1 MAMDWLRLLSRIPL
15 VGLLFLFTI
24 LLRNHLRLR
33 RIPGPFL
40 AGLTNLWRVY
50 YVKKGDAQDTYVRL
64 HKKYGNVVRVGPN
77 CVSVSGLD
85 AIQAIYN
92 VQDKFPKSEFYTP
105 QQFIVRGKPYENMFN
120 TTNEEFHQML
130 RKPVAK
136 AYAMTTIV
144 EYEPFVDDTTTLFLK
159 KLEEL
164 SGQTID
170 FAVWLQY
177 YAFDV
182 IGEMTFSKKFG
193 FLEKGEDVGGIIHT
207 LHSLSR
213 IQILGQIPWVD
224 RWFIKTYHKYKSRPS
239 TSPVVQFTMA
249 QMQQR
254 LKSVRYDDKEFLS
267 ENGRKDFL
275 SRFLAARGQ
284 YPDVVDDF
292 RVLAYTNTNIVAG
305 SDSTAITLRAIF
317 YHLLRNPVT
326 MERLVREIDTAAQ
339 LGQVSSIVT
348 WPESQTLDY
357 LDAVIK
363 EGLRIHA
370 AIGLP
375 LERVNT
381 RPIVLH
387 GCEFPAGTT
396 IGVNAWAMHR
406 DTTVFGE
413 DADIWR
419 PERWIHAS
427 EEQKKLMNRGLFS
440 FGGGTRQCIG
450 RNISLLEIY
459 KLIPTLLLRFR
470 FELADPTE
478 DWSLFNSVFVHQ
490 SNLNL
495 VVQQRSGHPVGEGEE
510 KV

>member
-1 MAMDWLRLLSRIPL
+1 MDWFRLLARIPL
-15 VGLLFLFTI
+15 LGLLLILAILF
-24 LLRNHLRLR
+24 RNYLRLR

-50 YVKKGDAQDTYVRL
+50 YVKKGDAQDTYIRL

-120 TTNEEFHQML
+120 TTSEDFHQML

-136 AYAMTTIV
+136 AYSMTTIM
-144 EYEPFVDDTTTLFLK
+144 EYEPFVDDTTSLFLK
-159 KLEEL
+159 KLIEL
-164 SGQTID
+164 SGETID

-193 FLEKGEDVGGIIHT
+193 FLEKGEDVSGIIHT

-254 LKSVRYDDKEFLS
+254 LKSVRYDDKEFLADS
-267 ENGRKDFL
+267 GRRDFL

-284 YPDVVDDF
+284 YPDIVDDF

-326 MERLVREIDTAAQ
+326 MDRLVREIDAAAQ
-339 LGQVSSIVT
+339 VGQISPMVT
-348 WPESQTLDY
+348 WPESQTLEY

-375 LERVNT
+375 LERVNNK
-381 RPIVLH
+381 PITLY
-387 GCEFPAGTT
+387 GYEFPAGTT

-419 PERWIHAS
+419 PERWIHAG

-450 RNISLLEIY
+450 RNISLLEMY
-459 KLIPTLLLRFR
+459 KLIPTLLLNFD
-470 FELADPTE
+470 FELADPAE

-490 SNLNL
+490 SNLNM
-495 VVQQRSGHPVGEGEE
+495 VVQQRGEARQAGCQDEA
-510 KV
+510 

>member
-1 MAMDWLRLLSRIPL
+1 MDWARLLSRIPL
-15 VGLLFLFTI
+15 VLFLGLLAI
-24 LLRNHLRLR
+24 LIRNHLRLR

-50 YVKKGDAQDTYVRL
+50 YVKRGDAQDTYVRL
-64 HKKYGNVVRVGPN
+64 HQKYGNVVRVGPN

-120 TTNEEFHQML
+120 TTNEEFHQLL

-144 EYEPFVDDTTTLFLK
+144 EYEPFVDDTTSLFLTK
-159 KLEEL
+159 MEEL
-164 SGQTID
+164 AGQTID
-170 FAVWLQY
+170 FAIWLQY

-193 FLEKGEDVGGIIHT
+193 FLEKGEDVGGIIQT

-213 IQILGQIPWVD
+213 IQVLGQIPWVD
-224 RWFIKTYHKYKSRPS
+224 KVFIKPYHKYKAKPS

-254 LKSVRYDDKEFLS
+254 LKTVRYDDKEFLS
-267 ENGRKDFL
+267 EHGRRDFL
-275 SRFLAARGQ
+275 SRFLAARQ
-284 YPDVVDDF
+284 LYPEVVDDF

-317 YHLLRNPVT
+317 YYLLRNPVT
-326 MERLVREIDTAAQ
+326 MQRLVQEIDAAAES
-339 LGQVSSIVT
+339 GQVSPMVT
-348 WPESQTLDY
+348 WPESQTLPY

-363 EGLRIHA
+363 EAMRVHA

-381 RPIVLH
+381 KPITLY
-387 GCEFPAGTT
+387 GYEFPAGTT

-406 DTTVFGE
+406 DQSVFGE
-413 DADIWR
+413 DVDLWR

-427 EEQKKLMNRGLFS
+427 EEQKKLMNRGLFT

-450 RNISLLEIY
+450 RNISLLEMY
-459 KLIPTLLLRFR
+459 KVVPTLLLKFS
-470 FELADPTE
+470 FELADPNQ

-490 SNLNL
+490 KDLNL
-495 VVQQRSGHPVGEGEE
+495 VIRLRDTKTTE
-510 KV
+510 KST

>member
-1 MAMDWLRLLSRIPL
+1 MDWLHLISQIPL
-15 VGLLFLFTI
+15 MSLVFLLII
-24 LLRNHLRLR
+24 LIRNHLRLR

-50 YVKKGDAQDTYVRL
+50 YVKKGDAQVTYVRL

-77 CVSVSGLD
+77 SVSVSGLE

-120 TTNEEFHQML
+120 TTNEDFHQLL

-144 EYEPFVDDTTTLFLK
+144 EYEPFVDDTTLLFLSK
-159 KLEEL
+159 MEEL
-164 SGQTID
+164 VGQTID

-224 RWFIKTYHKYKSRPS
+224 RIFVKQYHKYKSKPS

-267 ENGRKDFL
+267 VQGRRDFL
-275 SRFLAARGQ
+275 SRFLAARQ
-284 YPDVVDDF
+284 TFPEIVDDF

-305 SDSTAITLRAIF
+305 SDSTAITLRAVF
-317 YHLLRNPVT
+317 YHLLRNPIT
-326 MERLVREIDTAAQ
+326 MQRLVEEIDLAAKS
-339 LGQVSSIVT
+339 GQISTLVT
-348 WPESQTLDY
+348 WPQSQTLEY
-357 LDAVIK
+357 LDAVMK
-363 EGLRIHA
+363 EAMRVHA

-381 RPIVLH
+381 RQISLY
-387 GCEFPAGTT
+387 GYEFPPGTT

-406 DTTVFGE
+406 DKSVYGE
-413 DADIWR
+413 DADVWR
-419 PERWIHAS
+419 PERWIEAS
-427 EEQKKLMNRGLFS
+427 EEEKKVMNRGLFT
-440 FGGGTRQCIG
+440 FGAGTRQCIG
-450 RNISLLEIY
+450 RNISLLEMY
-459 KLIPTLLLRFR
+459 KLIPTLLQRFT
-470 FELADPTE
+470 FELADPTD
-478 DWSLFNSVFVHQ
+478 DWKLFNSVFVHQ
-490 SNLNL
+490 NNLNL
-495 VVQQRSGHPVGEGEE
+495 VVRLRGSPGSF
-510 KV
+510 

>member
-1 MAMDWLRLLSRIPL
+1 MDWFRLISRIPIIS
-15 VGLLFLFTI
+15 LLFLVII
-24 LLRNHLRLR
+24 LIRNHFRLR

-50 YVKKGDAQDTYVRL
+50 YVKRGDAQDTYVRL

-77 CVSVSGLD
+77 SVSVSGLE

-120 TTNEEFHQML
+120 TTNEDFHQLL

-144 EYEPFVDDTTTLFLK
+144 EYEPFVDDTTLLFLK
-159 KLEEL
+159 KMEEL
-164 SGQTID
+164 VGQTID

-224 RWFIKTYHKYKSRPS
+224 RIFVKQYHKYKSRPS

-254 LKSVRYDDKEFLS
+254 LKTVRYDDKEFLS
-267 ENGRKDFL
+267 EHGRRDFL
-275 SRFLAARGQ
+275 SRFLAARQ
-284 YPDVVDDF
+284 AFPDIVDDF

-305 SDSTAITLRAIF
+305 SDSTAITLRAVF
-317 YHLLRNPVT
+317 YHLLRNPIT
-326 MERLVREIDTAAQ
+326 MQRLVEEIDVAAKSGRIST
-339 LGQVSSIVT
+339 LVT
-348 WPESQTLDY
+348 WPQSQTLEY
-357 LDAVIK
+357 LDAVMK
-363 EGLRIHA
+363 EAMRVHA

-381 RPIVLH
+381 RPISLY
-387 GCEFPAGTT
+387 GYEFPTGTT
-396 IGVNAWAMHR
+396 IGVNAWSMHR
-406 DTTVFGE
+406 DKSVYGE

-419 PERWIHAS
+419 PERWIEAS
-427 EEQKKLMNRGLFS
+427 EEEKKIMNRGLFT

-450 RNISLLEIY
+450 RNISLLEMY
-459 KLIPTLLLRFR
+459 KVIPTLLQRFT
-470 FELADPTE
+470 FELADPTD
-478 DWSLFNSVFVHQ
+478 DWTLFNSVFVHQ

-495 VVQQRSGHPVGEGEE
+495 IIRLRRSSDHSEE
-510 KV
+510 A